1 MIKSIKLRLYPNK
14 KQQTL
19 INKTFGCTRFVY
31 NHYLDKKIKTYK
43 NENKNISC
51 NQASKDLTLLK
62 KELIWLKDV
71 DKFSLQNS
79 LKDLN
84 QAYENFF
91 KNDFGFPKFRSK
103 NKSKKS
109 YKTNFT
115 NNNIEIF
122 ENYIK
127 LPKLG
132 KVKYKDN
139 SFIKG
144 KILNVTISQSKTG
157 KYFAA
162 ITYEKKIKEF
172 RKTGSEIG
180 IDLGLIDFCILS
192 NGTKVSNPRYYK
204 KLEQKLV
211 KEQKKLSK
219 KQKLALDSNKKL
231 SDCKNYQKQKIK
243 VAKIHEKIANKRAD
257 FLHKLTTNIVKNHD
271 LICIEDLNVK
281 GMVKNKK
288 LAKSISDVSW
298 SEFIRQLS
306 YKCEWYRKI
315 LIKVNRYYPSTKT
328 CSCCGHKIENLT
340 LSNRVWICPTC
351 NTFHD
356 RDINAAINILNEG
369 KTQISI

>member
-14 KQQTL
+14 KQQVL

-31 NHYLDKKIKTYK
+31 NYYLDKKIKTYG
-43 NENKNISC
+43 NENKSMSF
-51 NQASKDLTLLK
+51 NQTLKDLTLLK
-62 KELIWLKDV
+62 KELVWLKDV
-71 DKFSLQNS
+71 DKFALQNS

-91 KNDFGFPKFRSK
+91 KSDFGFPKFKSK
-103 NKSKKS
+103 NKTKKS

-115 NNNIEIF
+115 NNNIEMF
-122 ENYIK
+122 ENHIK

-132 KVKYKDN
+132 KVKYRDN

-157 KYFAA
+157 KYFASVC
-162 ITYEKKIKEF
+162 YEKEQVLYN
-172 RKTGSEIG
+172 KTGSEIG
-180 IDLGLIDFCILS
+180 IDLGLTNFCILS
-192 NGTKVSNPRYYK
+192 NGDKIKNPRYYNN
-204 KLEQKLV
+204 LQSELA
-211 KEQKKLSK
+211 KEQKTLSRM
-219 KQKLALDSNKKL
+219 QRLALDNNKKL

-243 VAKIHEKIANKRAD
+243 VAKIHEKIANLRTD

-271 LICIEDLNVK
+271 IICIEDLNVK
-281 GMVKNKK
+281 GMLKNKK
-288 LAKSISDVSW
+288 LAKSISDASW
-298 SEFIRQLS
+298 SEFVRQLS
-306 YKCEWYRKI
+306 YKCELHGKT

-328 CSCCGHKIENLT
+328 CSCCGHKNENLT
-340 LSNRVWICPTC
+340 LQDRVWTCPTC

-369 KTQISI
+369 KAQIII

>member
-306 YKCEWYRKI
+306 YKCEWYGKI